1 MGKKSVKNTT
11 PTINDHEEMFLA
23 KIAGENI
30 EMPEVTNHKE
40 IWLKRIAEN
49 SGGSDV
55 IINPTLAGTEANAT
69 GIEVD
74 EVKYKI
80 SEVKANPTLAGTEAN
95 LTSVEVDGTKYK
107 VPEAKKLYYH
117 LIETKQESSGG
128 EARFGFG
135 NLISSRQTP
144 YSTISQIAEDLSF
157 NTSKVY
163 PFPCGGVY
171 GTSSAS
177 ESKVY
182 RFIFE
187 YYNNAWIIHLYSTGS
202 GETRISDIDNDTVT
216 EI

>member
-49 SGGSDV
+49 SGGGSDV

-74 EVKYKI
+74 GTKYKI
-80 SEVKANPTLAGTEAN
+80 SEVKANPTLAGTEEN
-95 LTSVEVDGTKYK
+95 LTGVEVDGTKYK
-107 VPEAKKLYYH
+107 VPETKKLYYH
-117 LIETKQESSGG
+117 LVGLNDSTYLAYLNI
-128 EARFGFG
+128 
-135 NLISSRQTP
+135 ISSRQTA
-144 YSTISQIAEDLSF
+144 YISMEQIAQDLYF
-157 NTSKVY
+157 DTDNIY
-163 PFPCGGVY
+163 PFPACGQFAPGERVNNAY
-171 GTSSAS
+171 FEENKDQWTVVLSSGTSAQS
-177 ESKVY
+177 
-182 RFIFE
+182 
-187 YYNNAWIIHLYSTGS
+187 
-202 GETRISDIDNDTVT
+202 RITAIENDTVT